1 MDRIFI
7 VVLSA
12 LSALCLYIAPWAAI
26 NRETGAKSALLL
38 LPNRWVDFTGR
49 TDPLSMS
56 GLNTVL
62 IVLAVC
68 LALLLV
74 ASALAKN
81 TRLVLW
87 LVLGVVLLLT
97 TYWGSSSV
105 QGVVSTARVNL
116 LIDSIQQDID
126 SPRDNTNVEK
136 LKEVIE
142 KAPKQSMEISVLE
155 AREAGANTKR
165 LSRLPYGN
173 SGLGLTAFLCYVTGL
188 LAIILGLRRFDLF
201 DDTIDRMLGIIAV
214 PLTSIL
220 LALLVSGLVIL
231 SLQGTPVADGMTL
244 GPLRYITGRLD
255 TLWYSY
261 LTLFANSLGTIEGFV
276 RSLAFATP
284 LIFTG
289 LAVAVGFQSGL
300 FNIGAPGQMILGAIC
315 TMLVGLYMPGPRI
328 VVLPAAILAAA
339 LGGGLYGALPG
350 WLKARFGA
358 NEVINTILLNYVASS
373 LLLFLLSSESKFSAP
388 AVRIIYILAIAA
400 VLAILLSLIPVLRR
414 SIQKSPRVFAAVAG
428 VLILIASF
436 IAGLPRA
443 GDSTITLRMPFKEP
457 GSEPKS
463 YELRQEAW
471 LPQLPALLGVPA
483 GTAGTVIIPVNYGL
497 ILAPVLGI
505 AAFLILPRFS
515 RRLRSFAP
523 RLITALLVAGVTYG
537 LALAF
542 GLNQLDTR
550 VPPTNLNMS
559 FVVAIVAAIFVYY
572 FLWRTKWGYEL
583 RAVGL
588 SPQAAEYGGASIARN
603 TILAM
608 TLSGALAGLA
618 SCHYVLGGALEDYS
632 LRQALPSSDGFD
644 GIAVALL
651 GYNTPLGVV
660 LSAFLFGVL
669 KNGGVIL
676 NLTFNDLNRYVVSMI
691 LALVVLFIAAKGFLP
706 ETLTNPI
713 KRMAAQAEKK
723 RA

>member
-1 MDRIFI
+1 VDRIFI
-7 VVLSA
+7 VLLSA
-12 LSALCLYIAPWAAI
+12 ISGLCLYLAPWVAI

-38 LPNRWVDFTGR
+38 LPNRLVDFTGR
-49 TDPLSMS
+49 TDPLVIS
-56 GLNTVL
+56 GLTVVL
-62 IVLAVC
+62 IILAVC
-68 LALLLV
+68 IALMLV
-74 ASALAKN
+74 ASFLAKQS
-81 TRLVLW
+81 RLLLW
-87 LVLGVVLLLT
+87 LLLGVVMLVT

-105 QGVVSTARVNL
+105 YRAVNTARTNL
-116 LIDSIQQDID
+116 LIESIQNDID
-126 SPRDNTNVEK
+126 NPREGANIEK
-136 LKEVIE
+136 LKEIID
-142 KAPKQSMEISVLE
+142 KAPERPMEISIIE
-155 AREAGANTKR
+155 AKEAGANAKR

-173 SGLGLTAFLCYVTGL
+173 SGLGLTVFLCYVTGL
-188 LAIILGLRRFDLF
+188 LAVVLGLRRFDRF

-214 PLTSIL
+214 PLSSIL
-220 LALLVSGLVIL
+220 LALLVSGIVIL

-244 GPLRYITGRLD
+244 NSLDYLTGRLD

-261 LTLFANSLGTIEGFV
+261 LTLFANSLGTAEGFV
-276 RSLAFATP
+276 RSLSFATP

-315 TMLVGLYMPGPRI
+315 SMLVGIYMPGPRI
-328 VVLPAAILAAA
+328 IVLPAAILAAA
-339 LGGGLYGALPG
+339 AGGGLWGALPG

-373 LLLFLLSSESKFSAP
+373 LLLFLLSAESKFAAP
-388 AVRIIYILAIAA
+388 AVRIIYVLTIAA
-400 VLAILLSLIPVLRR
+400 LLAILLSLIPALRR
-414 SIQKSPRVFAAVAG
+414 IVTKAPRVYAAVAG
-428 VLILIASF
+428 VMILAASF

-443 GDSTITLRMPFKEP
+443 GDSTITVKMPFKEP

-463 YELRQEAW
+463 YELREEAW
-471 LPQLPALLGVPA
+471 LPQLPALLGVKH
-483 GTAGTVIIPVNYGL
+483 GTAGTVIVPVNYGSF
-497 ILAPVLGI
+497 LAPILGI
-505 AAFLILPRFS
+505 IAFLVLPRFS
-515 RRLRSFAP
+515 QRMRSWVMRLLA
-523 RLITALLVAGVTYG
+523 ALVVAGVVYG
-537 LALAF
+537 LCAVF
-542 GLNQLDTR
+542 GLNHLDTR

-559 FVVAIVAAIFVYY
+559 FVVAILAAVFSYY

-618 SCHYVLGGALEDYS
+618 SSHYVLGGALEDYS
-632 LRQALPSSDGFD
+632 LRQAIPSSDGFD

-651 GYNTPLGVV
+651 GYNTPIGVV